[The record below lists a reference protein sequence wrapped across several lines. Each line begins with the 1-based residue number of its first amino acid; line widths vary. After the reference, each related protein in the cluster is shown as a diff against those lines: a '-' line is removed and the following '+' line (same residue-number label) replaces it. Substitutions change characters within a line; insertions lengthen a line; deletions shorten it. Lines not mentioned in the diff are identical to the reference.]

1 MYMQQLSQKIV
12 IQIIGCV
19 YMLSFTF
26 WLESK
31 NLNFKDSALTP
42 KFHFD
47 YIVQLR
53 RPLKLRRDHTVDL
66 PLWRREGDL
75 GEGRIIINRKFHK
88 HYHNDVSPV
97 TSWICS

>member
-12 IQIIGCV
+12 IQIGCV

-42 KFHFD
+42 EFHFD
-47 YIVQLR
+47 YIV
-53 RPLKLRRDHTVDL
+53 
-66 PLWRREGDL
+66 
-75 GEGRIIINRKFHK
+75 
-88 HYHNDVSPV
+88 
-97 TSWICS
+97 